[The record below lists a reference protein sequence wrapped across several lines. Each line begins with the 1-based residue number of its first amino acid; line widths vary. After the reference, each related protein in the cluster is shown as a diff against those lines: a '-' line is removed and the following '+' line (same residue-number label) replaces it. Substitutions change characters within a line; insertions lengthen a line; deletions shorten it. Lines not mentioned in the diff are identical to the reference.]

1 VLAVVIVAMYAT
13 MVGTGNTTPKLGL
26 DLEGG
31 TTVTLNPRLAQGQGK
46 PQSGAINQAVDVIR
60 NRVNGLGV
68 AGATVV
74 RAGNRI
80 EISVPG
86 KGREQVLNLVG
97 TTAELRFRQVFRV
110 TGGTD
115 NPAADSASTPTPN
128 ATKSA
133 ASTPTPKATAT
144 PKSTSSPAASPTASK
159 RVLSQGLLAATTPT
173 PTSTPTAATSPKAAA
188 SPAASPSAAASP
200 TAPPEV
206 FTSQSQCANLS
217 HTAASGQPSPWS
229 VCMYETVKCPTFKP
243 DTANEKPG
251 EFIVACEPSTG
262 LKYLLQPARLV
273 GTDVKGATA
282 TIPQTQTGAGQWEV
296 VVSFT
301 GKGQSKFTQLTKDT
315 VNAPQPTNQVAIVLD
330 GIVQSAPTTND
341 VINGDAQI
349 TGNFSE
355 KEANNLADVLKYGAL
370 PLAFDRDQAQSISA
384 TLGTQSLHAGL
395 LAGAIGLG
403 LVIIYSLIY
412 YRLLAI
418 VTVASLS
425 VSALLVYASVVLLG
439 QAIDFTLTLAGIAG
453 LIVAV
458 GITADSFVVYFERL
472 KDEIR
477 DGRTMRTAVEVGWTR
492 ARRTILSADTV
503 SLLAAV
509 ILYIV
514 SIGDV
519 RGFAFTLGL
528 STLLDIVVVFLFT
541 KPLVTLLVR
550 NKFWATSKF
559 SGLSANA
566 VGGQPSAGRYRASRP
581 RTSGQAASPPATGGG
596 A

>member
-1 VLAVVIVAMYAT
+1 MIIVAMYAT
-13 MVGTGNTTPKLGL
+13 MIGTGHTTPKLGL
-26 DLEGG
+26 DLQGG
-31 TTVTLNPRLAQGQGK
+31 TTVTLNPRLAHGQGK
-46 PQSGAINQAVDVIR
+46 PDNGAINQAVDVIR

-68 AGATVV
+68 SGSNVV

-97 TTAELRFRQVFRV
+97 TTAELRFRQVASV
-110 TGGTD
+110 VGGSDDPFASQAT
-115 NPAADSASTPTPN
+115 STPTPN
-128 ATKSA
+128 ATKK
-133 ASTPTPKATAT
+133 ASPTAT
-144 PKSTSSPAASPTASK
+144 PTTTPKPSASATTKSTTSPAASPTASK

-173 PTSTPTAATSPKAAA
+173 PS
-188 SPAASPSAAASP
+188 ASPSAATTPKAGTTP
-200 TAPPEV
+200 TATATPSTPSYTS
-206 FTSQSQCANLS
+206 TSQCTNLS
-217 HTAASGQPSPWS
+217 HAGTSTSPSPWAI
-229 VCMYETVKCPTFKP
+229 CMFQTVKCPTFKP
-243 DTANEKPG
+243 DTANEKPS
-251 EFIVACEPSTG
+251 EFIVACDPK
-262 LKYLLQPARLV
+262 LNAKYLLDPARLV

-282 TIPQTQTGAGQWEV
+282 TIPQSQTGAGEWTV
-296 VVSFT
+296 DVSFT
-301 GKGQSKFTQLTKDT
+301 GSGQKKFTQLTKDT
-315 VNAPQPTNQVAIVLD
+315 VNATTPTNQVAIVLD
-330 GIVQSAPTTND
+330 GIVQSAPVTQS
-341 VINGDAQI
+341 VIPGDASI
-349 TGNFSE
+349 TGNFSQ

-384 TLGTQSLHAGL
+384 SLGTQSLHAGL

-403 LVIIYSLIY
+403 LVILYSLLY
-412 YRLLAI
+412 YRLLAM
-418 VTVASLS
+418 VTVASLC
-425 VSALLVYASVVLLG
+425 VSAVMVYASVVLLG
-439 QAIDFTLTLAGIAG
+439 QWIGFTLTLAGIAG

-477 DGRTMRTAVEVGWTR
+477 EGRTMRTAVEVGWTR

-509 ILYIV
+509 ILYVV

-541 KPLVTLLVR
+541 KPFVTLLMR
-550 NKFWATSKF
+550 NKFWATSKW
-559 SGLSANA
+559 SGLSESA
-566 VGGQPSAGRYRASRP
+566 VGGEPSAGRYRASRP
-581 RTSGQAASPPATGGG
+581 RTTGSVAAPPATGGG

>member
-1 VLAVVIVAMYAT
+1 MIVVALYAT
-13 MVGTGNTTPKLGL
+13 MVGTGHTTPELGL

-31 TTVTLNPRLAQGQGK
+31 TTVTLNPRLAHGQGK
-46 PQSGAINQAVDVIR
+46 PDSGAIDQAVDVIR

-68 AGATVV
+68 AGSTVV

-97 TTAELRFRQVFRV
+97 TTAELRFRQVV
-110 TGGTD
+110 ASTSGTD
-115 NPAADSASTPTPN
+115 NPGADT
-128 ATKSA
+128 
-133 ASTPTPKATAT
+133 ATAT
-144 PKSTSSPAASPTASK
+144 PTPTATKKASPTTTPKPSASATTKGTSSPAASPTASK

-173 PTSTPTAATSPKAAA
+173 PAPAASGSPKAATT
-188 SPAASPSAAASP
+188 PAASPSAAATPS
-200 TAPPEV
+200 APV
-206 FTSQSQCANLS
+206 YTSTSQCTKLS
-217 HTAASGQPSPWS
+217 HTGASGQPSPWAI
-229 VCMYETVKCPTFKP
+229 CMYEAVKCPTYKP
-243 DTANEKPG
+243 DTANEKPN
-251 EFIVACEPSTG
+251 EFIVACQKDNSV
-262 LKYLLQPARLV
+262 KYLLDPARLV

-282 TIPQTQTGAGQWEV
+282 TIPQTQTGSGEWTV
-296 VVSFT
+296 DVSFT
-301 GKGQSKFTQLTKDT
+301 GSGQKKFTQLTKDT
-315 VNAPQPTNQVAIVLD
+315 VNATPPTNQVAIVLD
-330 GIVQSAPTTND
+330 GIVQSAPVTQS
-341 VINGDAQI
+341 VIPGDASI
-349 TGNFSE
+349 TGNFTE
-355 KEANNLADVLKYGAL
+355 KEATDLADVLKYGAL

-412 YRLLAI
+412 YRLLAM
-418 VTVASLS
+418 VTVVSLC

-439 QAIDFTLTLAGIAG
+439 QAINFTLTLAGIAG

-472 KDEIR
+472 KDEVR
-477 DGRTMRTAVEVGWTR
+477 EGRTMRTAVEVGWTR

-541 KPLVTLLVR
+541 KPFVTLLMR
-550 NKFWATSKF
+550 RRFWATSKF
-559 SGLSANA
+559 SGLSASA
-566 VGGQPSAGRYRASRP
+566 VGGLPSAGRYRASRA
-581 RTSGQAASPPATGGG
+581 RTTGQAASPPATGGG

>member
-1 VLAVVIVAMYAT
+1 
-13 MVGTGNTTPKLGL
+13 
-26 DLEGG
+26 
-31 TTVTLNPRLAQGQGK
+31 
-46 PQSGAINQAVDVIR
+46 
-60 NRVNGLGV
+60 
-68 AGATVV
+68 
-74 RAGNRI
+74 
-80 EISVPG
+80 
-86 KGREQVLNLVG
+86 
-97 TTAELRFRQVFRV
+97 
-110 TGGTD
+110 
-115 NPAADSASTPTPN
+115 
-128 ATKSA
+128 
-133 ASTPTPKATAT
+133 
-144 PKSTSSPAASPTASK
+144 
-159 RVLSQGLLAATTPT
+159 
-173 PTSTPTAATSPKAAA
+173 
-188 SPAASPSAAASP
+188 
-200 TAPPEV
+200 
-206 FTSQSQCANLS
+206 
-217 HTAASGQPSPWS
+217 
-229 VCMYETVKCPTFKP
+229 
-243 DTANEKPG
+243 
-251 EFIVACEPSTG
+251 